1 MRMGWIINCKRGMEE
16 EIEGRRREGK
26 VRVCEDLP
34 VFLTKY
40 VSYVHKFIE

>member
-1 MRMGWIINCKRGMEE
+1 MRRGGFIKWKRGMEE